1 MVLLSGAHD
10 RPGWRGERF
19 QEELNDLVVMD
30 VVVVLNFNFDIDLD
44 FDLDLDL
51 DPPTHVTGSA
61 ARISK
66 TSLSCASRSA
76 ASTSA
81 GASPRAKRKPR

>member
-19 QEELNDLVVMD
+19 REELNDLVVDLVVDLD
-30 VVVVLNFNFDIDLD
+30 VDVDLD